1 MTERRD
7 SHRTFKL
14 AVQPLVS
21 PAESLA
27 ADELLRRDVVLAR
40 DGGVMR
46 VYGFAGDLLS
56 LGRYHAVP
64 AELAPGRAQSLYRR
78 HSGGR
83 NLPSGDGFVGL
94 SIVLPHRSALVSEEP
109 LALAPHQVLNRSVRG
124 ILEGLKSIGIPAFY
138 PGRDWITV
146 DRRVIGMVS
155 FDVAADGGMVFEAL
169 LALSRDFTLQH
180 GAWNEVRAAPLAAAD
195 VTSVKVQLGVDLT
208 VADVAEVLARGYA
221 QQFGLSFE
229 TIDLETGPLRAE
241 TTELARSLFEPQAW
255 LSTRT
260 VSPGLEHHASIDVML
275 GVFEAFACADAS
287 GLVRDV
293 LLSGDIIAN
302 SPAIT
307 DLERRMRGCRAD
319 RASIDTV
326 VTETLRVPENFI
338 LGIPNPEAITSTI
351 LRALSSE

>member
-7 SHRTFKL
+7 NHRTFKL

-27 ADELLRRDVVLAR
+27 ADELLRRDLVLAR

-46 VYGFAGDLLS
+46 VYGFAGELLS
-56 LGRYHAVP
+56 LGRFHAVP
-64 AELAPGRAQSLYRR
+64 AELAPRALRVYRR

-83 NLPSGDGFVGL
+83 NIPFGDGFAGL
-94 SIVLPHRSALVSEEP
+94 SIVLPHRSALVSQEP
-109 LALAPHQVLNRSVRG
+109 LALAPHQVLNRCVRG
-124 ILEGLKSIGIPAFY
+124 ILEGLKSVGIPAFY

-169 LALSRDFTLQH
+169 IALSRDFNLQH

-195 VTSVKVQLGVDLT
+195 VTSVKMQLGIDLT
-208 VADVAEVLARGYA
+208 VSDIAEVLARGYA
-221 QQFGLSFE
+221 QQFGMSFE
-229 TIDLETGPLRAE
+229 TIDLETSPLRDGV
-241 TTELARSLFEPQAW
+241 TELARDLFERQAW
-255 LSTRT
+255 LSTR
-260 VSPGLEHHASIDVML
+260 VISPDLQHHASTDVML
-275 GVFEAFACADAS
+275 GVLEAYARADA

-302 SPAIT
+302 SPAII
-307 DLERRMRGCRAD
+307 DLERRLRGCRAD
-319 RASIDTV
+319 HVSIDTV
-326 VTETLRVPENFI
+326 VTETLCAPENFI
-338 LGIPNPEAITSTI
+338 LGIPNPETITSTI
-351 LRALSSE
+351 LRALS